1 MLGKWKLVE
10 ENILDLTFYAF
21 LIACI
26 FIEIWIISVVN
37 IDRLINGWVELNCH
51 QKNF

>member
-1 MLGKWKLVE
+1 MKASGGKYTWFNFLCF
-10 ENILDLTFYAF
+10 LTDW
-21 LIACI
+21 I
-26 FIEIWIISVVN
+26 FMEMWIISIVN